1 MRADRQGARSLSDP
15 APGDS
20 TPGDAARTPTAA
32 PKRPSLPILIAISAI
47 GPLSLNI
54 FVPSMPGLVAALG
67 TSYATA
73 QLTLTLYLIG
83 MGACQLFYGP
93 LSDRFGR
100 RPVLIGGLLLYL
112 AASVAAAFAPSI
124 EILIAARLFQAIG
137 GGAGL
142 TLARAIVRDLYA
154 RERAA
159 SILGY
164 ITMFFALAPMV
175 APVVGG
181 VLDGIFGWRASF
193 FLLVILGAL
202 VLWAVLL
209 HLHETNLTPG
219 KRSARALVDGYLF
232 LLARPRFWAY
242 AITLGTASGVFF
254 SFLGGAPFL
263 MVNVLGYQPV
273 DYGLGFIAISLAF
286 VLGNFLAGRYSERGG
301 IERMIGL
308 GIAATWLG
316 PALGLVLVA
325 IFPLSPWLV
334 FLPMA
339 IAATG
344 NGVANANC
352 FAGAVSINPNLAGTA
367 AGLAGAMQIGL
378 GAVTSQSVGLLQGT
392 VTPAMFYVM
401 FASAC
406 IAAAVQIA
414 LNLHD
419 RRTARTRGQNANG
432 RP

>member
-1 MRADRQGARSLSDP
+1 
-15 APGDS
+15 
-20 TPGDAARTPTAA
+20 
-32 PKRPSLPILIAISAI
+32 
-47 GPLSLNI
+47 
-54 FVPSMPGLVAALG
+54 
-67 TSYATA
+67 A

-100 RPVLIGGLLLYL
+100 RPVLIGGLVLYL
-112 AASVAAAFAPSI
+112 VASLAAALAASI

-175 APVVGG
+175 APVIGG
-181 VLDGIFGWRASF
+181 LLDGIFGWRASF
-193 FLLVILGAL
+193 FLLVIFGAL
-202 VLWAVLL
+202 MLWAVLL
-209 HLHETNLTPG
+209 HLHETNPAPG
-219 KRSARALVDGYLF
+219 RRGFRPLIDGYLF
-232 LLARPRFWAY
+232 LIARPRFWAY
-242 AITLGTASGVFF
+242 AITLGASSGVFF

-263 MVNVLGYQPV
+263 MVNVLGYEPV
-273 DYGLGFIAISLAF
+273 DYGLGFIVISLAF
-286 VLGNFLAGRYSERGG
+286 ILGNFFAGRYSERAG
-301 IERMIGL
+301 IERMLAL
-308 GIAATWLG
+308 GVAATWLG
-316 PALGLVLVA
+316 PALGLLLIA
-325 IFPLSPWLV
+325 IFPLAPWLV

-339 IAATG
+339 IAAAG

-352 FAGAVSINPNLAGTA
+352 FAGAVSIDPNLAGTA

-378 GAVTSQSVGLLQGT
+378 GAVTSQAVGLLQGT
-392 VTPAMFYVM
+392 IAPAMFYVI
-401 FASAC
+401 FDSAC
-406 IAAAVQIA
+406 VAAAVQIA

-419 RRTARTRGQNANG
+419 RRATRAA
-432 RP
+432 P